1 MPPSPRA
8 WYNDHMTKTLLV
20 QFDGHVLV
28 PQEPVD
34 LPVGCTL
41 EVQVQSSGRSGE
53 TSWSDVAD
61 WIDALPPVDRGD
73 LPQDGAAQ
81 YEHYLYGHPK
91 QS

>member
-1 MPPSPRA
+1 
-8 WYNDHMTKTLLV
+8 MTKTLLV

-34 LPVGCTL
+34 LPIGCPL
-41 EVQVQSSGRSGE
+41 EVHVHSGSTAEE
-53 TSWSDVAD
+53 TSWSEMAD

-73 LPQDGAAQ
+73 LPQDGAAE

-91 QS
+91 QQ